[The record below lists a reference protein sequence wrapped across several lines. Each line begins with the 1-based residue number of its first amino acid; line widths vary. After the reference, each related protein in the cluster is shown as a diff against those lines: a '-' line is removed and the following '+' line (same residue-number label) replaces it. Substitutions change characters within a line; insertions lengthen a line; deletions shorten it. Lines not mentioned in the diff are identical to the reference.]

1 MLFQTFTR
9 WIELRRRS
17 KSRSTNYFMTATK
30 LPRCRIFLSGG
41 LRQTLLV
48 TGGARIANKLAA

>member
-1 MLFQTFTR
+1 MLFQRFTR

-17 KSRSTNYFMTATK
+17 KSRSICFSMKEASPHNF
-30 LPRCRIFLSGG
+30 RIFLSGG

-48 TGGARIANKLAA
+48 TGGARIVNKLAA